1 MERIQ
6 VTNPVDR
13 AVAAFG
19 KTDIE
24 LADALGITHQ
34 AVSRWRQL
42 GYVSYRYAAKVSAL
56 TGIPEYILCPNFFR
70 PPKKSR
76 RGKRVS

>member
-24 LADALGITHQ
+24 LADALGISEQ
-34 AVSRWRQL
+34 ME
-42 GYVSYRYAAKVSAL
+42 AAWVCL
-56 TGIPEYILCPNFFR
+56 
-70 PPKKSR
+70 
-76 RGKRVS
+76 V